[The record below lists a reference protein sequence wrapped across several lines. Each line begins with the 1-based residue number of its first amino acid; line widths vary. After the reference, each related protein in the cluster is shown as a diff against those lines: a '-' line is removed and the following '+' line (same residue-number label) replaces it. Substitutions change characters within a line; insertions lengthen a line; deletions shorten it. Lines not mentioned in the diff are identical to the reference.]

1 MDSEFSVEALIKIL
15 TNLTDEDR
23 RMLAKIVERWGS
35 ISEELNEAVLRVV
48 G

>member
-1 MDSEFSVEALIKIL
+1 MQDSEFSVEALIKIL

-23 RMLAKIVERWGS
+23 RMLARIERWGS
-35 ISEELNEAVLRVV
+35 ISEELNEAVFRVV